1 MTKPVDG
8 AEALAREAYATEL
21 DNRGGAGAQFIRRG
35 HDNLWTEAV
44 YPAMLAHSAAL
55 VAENGRLREAFG
67 ELDHYTT
74 HSIRCALYQQPWI
87 SGAPRCSCGLD
98 AARTA
103 LETRNG

>member
-8 AEALAREAYATEL
+8 AEALAHIASQRALSVWLVSEDL
-21 DNRGGAGAQFIRRG
+21 DMRLPDAADR
-35 HDNLWTEAV
+35 DPDDTADL
-44 YPAMLAHSAAL
+44 LAAL
-55 VAENGRLREAFG
+55 VAENERLWEAFG

-103 LETRNG
+103 LESRNG